1 MEALILGNLGWYSP
15 ESPEDKA
22 HFNFDGKTVIVMG
35 TLCYRRVVASQSWP
49 RRWILARQVSTRD
62 RHAFRE

>member
-22 HFNFDGKTVIVMG
+22 HINFDGSAVTVMVERCALEG
-35 TLCYRRVVASQSWP
+35 S
-49 RRWILARQVSTRD
+49 
-62 RHAFRE
+62 